1 MRVPKRIWVVVCLV
15 FFAIPLKAQQGPRRD
30 PQALTI
36 LTQAVAVGGGPAAIS
51 SVKDFTAQGTMTYYW
66 AGEEVI
72 GSATVR
78 CRGVAEFRLDANLPS
93 GMRSWATSGGS
104 ASIKD
109 ANGKVSPIP
118 YHNAVNLGA
127 LSLPYLK
134 IVTALSD
141 ATISITYKGAIQFE
155 GKPAHLIRAQQVF
168 PTKADPTGDL
178 SKLNTF
184 DIVVDASS
192 GLILATVDTAHPE
205 YNSTDGVPHE
215 IRFGDYGPANGVIVP
230 HTITELVGG
239 QKTWTLQLTS
249 INFNSGLTDTDFQF

>member
-1 MRVPKRIWVVVCLV
+1 MCVPKRFWVVVCLV
-15 FFAIPLKAQQGPRRD
+15 SFAMPLKAQQGAPRD

-36 LTQAVAVGGGPAAIS
+36 LAQAVAAGGGPAAIS
-51 SVKDFTAQGTMTYYW
+51 SVKDFTAQGTITYYW
-66 AGEEVI
+66 AGKEVT

-78 CRGVAEFRLDANLPS
+78 GRGAADFRLDANLPS
-93 GMRSWATSGGS
+93 GTRSWATSGGS
-104 ASIKD
+104 ASIRE
-109 ANGKVSPIP
+109 ASGKVRPIP

-141 ATISITYKGAIQFE
+141 ASISIIYKGAVQFE
-155 GKPAHLIRAQQVF
+155 GKPAHLIRAQQIF
-168 PTKADPTGDL
+168 PAKADPTGDL
-178 SKLNTF
+178 SKLNTL

-192 GLILATVDTAHPE
+192 GLLLATVDQAHPE
-205 YNSTDGVPHE
+205 YNSTLGVPHE
-215 IRFGDYGPANGVIVP
+215 IRFGDYGPVNGVAVP

-239 QKTWTLQLTS
+239 QKTWTFQLTS